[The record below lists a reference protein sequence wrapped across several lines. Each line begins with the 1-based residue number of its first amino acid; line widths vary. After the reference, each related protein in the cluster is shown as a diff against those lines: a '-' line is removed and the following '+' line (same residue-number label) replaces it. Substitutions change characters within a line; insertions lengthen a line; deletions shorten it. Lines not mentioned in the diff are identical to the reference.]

1 MVRRNL
7 MIAVLAKQRMIL
19 NALVDQLSDAS
30 QDEDLNCLFC
40 TRQAE
45 LVSDNLRKWIAI
57 QRNYDSGRTMNRMN
71 QRLDNASTLADSFL
85 TA

>member
-7 MIAVLAKQRMIL
+7 MIAVIAKQRMIL

-45 LVSDNLRKWIAI
+45 LVSDNLRKWVAI
-57 QRNYDSGRTMNRMN
+57 QRNYDSGRTMNRIN
-71 QRLDNASTLADSFL
+71 QKTDNFVSLSDSFF